1 MKKDEFD
8 TWLAHPVTELFFKAI
23 REQVIEQTLDSWNTV
38 SWGNEALWRN
48 DEARFMRTAAKARV
62 ECAEDILS
70 LRLNEEEDEQVE
82 DTGD

>member
-1 MKKDEFD
+1 VKKDDFD
-8 TWLAHPVTELFFKAI
+8 SWLTHPVTEAFFKAVK
-23 REQVIEQTLDSWNTV
+23 EQVIDRTRDNWNEV

-70 LRLNEEEDEQVE
+70 LRLEEEADEQVE